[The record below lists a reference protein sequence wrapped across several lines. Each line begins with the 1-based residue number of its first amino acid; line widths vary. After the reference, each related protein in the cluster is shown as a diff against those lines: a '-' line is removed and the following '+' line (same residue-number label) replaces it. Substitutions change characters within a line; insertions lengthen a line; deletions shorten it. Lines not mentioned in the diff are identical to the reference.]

1 MSAIEKGK
9 VNIRPMERRDIDAVL
24 AIYNKIIEEKIAGIK
39 RSRLTYRGILTYE
52 EVASTDP
59 GGPSDLSFVAEVNG
73 QVAGFIWGHLAYVG
87 IPVDE
92 VGLIHMLIVDPD
104 YQRQGIARR
113 LVDTL
118 AERCHAKGVNTIRA
132 VIDQRD
138 WELRNFFQGLGF
150 HCSELAIYAKTL
162 ES

>member
-1 MSAIEKGK
+1 MSAMEKGE

-24 AIYNKIIEEKIAGIK
+24 AIYNKIREEGIPGIK
-39 RSRLTYRGILTYE
+39 RSRFTDRGILTYE

-73 QVAGFIWGHLAYVG
+73 QVTGFIWSRLAYVG
-87 IPVDE
+87 IPVEE

-104 YQRQGIARR
+104 YQRRGIARR
-113 LVDTL
+113 LVDAL

-132 VIDQRD
+132 VLDERD
-138 WELRNFFQGLGF
+138 WELQNFFQGLGF
-150 HCSELAIYAKTL
+150 HRSELAIYAKTL
-162 ES
+162 KS